1 MDAEY
6 TIACGIVWHKTAD
19 PEAGW
24 DLVDALRSPDPYIRL
39 LAQNLLASGGEESM
53 RLLEDAIGMGIIT
66 PEAASACMAEIL
78 RGIEERST
86 DRQSTKNNL
95 LDCTVC

>member
-24 DLVDALRSPDPYIRL
+24 DLVDALRSPDPYIRQ
-39 LAQNLLASGGEESM
+39 LAQNLLASRGEESM
-53 RLLEDAIGMGIIT
+53 RLLEDAIGMGILT

-78 RGIEERST
+78 SSIEERRT
-86 DRQSTKNNL
+86 HRQSAKNNL
-95 LDCTVC
+95 PDCTVC